1 MDKILGRGNLNRAYA
16 KVISNKGVAGV
27 DGMEVG
33 DLQDYLRSHLGELC
47 EALKRGAYTPQPVL
61 GVAIP
66 KDNGGIRQL
75 GIPTVIDR
83 MIQQAI
89 HQVLSRIWEPLF
101 SEYSY
106 GFRPERN
113 AHQALAKATE
123 YINTGFQEIIDL
135 DLKKFFDLVNHDK
148 LVGLLRR
155 KISDPILLQ
164 LIRKYLRAGIVCDGN
179 YSRRTIGTPQG
190 GPLSPLLS
198 NILLTELDNELT
210 NRGIRFVRYADD
222 CSMFLKSKKSAYRVL
237 TNIKSFLERKL
248 KLQVNEEKTS
258 VCRPVKFE
266 LLGYCFT
273 STYKKGEKGKYRISI
288 SKKSWNKLK
297 EKIKTITK
305 KTSPIP
311 FEERIQRLNWLMWGW
326 VNYYKYGT
334 GYEKFKYLDS
344 WVRCRLRYCIWKA
357 WKNPKRRYRAFRQL
371 GLNHAKARQFCY
383 SRLGGWRIAC
393 SPIMDEQSIQRN
405 FHSVKI
411 DCEPKVNLSGGWPSQ
426 RLNSKCEGINHSV
439 VITTR

>member
-1 MDKILGRGNLNRAYA
+1 MEIILRKSNLMRASEQVIANRG
-16 KVISNKGVAGV
+16 SAGI
-27 DGMEVG
+27 DGMSVE
-33 DLQDYLRSHLGELC
+33 DLKDYLPDHIESLSQ
-47 EALKRGAYTPQPVL
+47 ALRRGTYVPQPVL
-61 GVAIP
+61 GMEIP
-66 KDNGGIRQL
+66 KGNGGVRQL

-89 HQVLSRIWEPLF
+89 HQVLSQIWEPIF

-113 AHQALAKATE
+113 AHQALAQALE
-123 YINTGFQEIIDL
+123 YINAGYQDIIDL
-135 DLKKFFDLVNHDK
+135 DLKSFFDRVDHDK
-148 LVGLLRR
+148 LMGLLRK
-155 KISDPILLQ
+155 KIADPVLLQ
-164 LIRKYLRAGIVCDGN
+164 LIRRYLQAGIVSDGH
-179 YSRRTIGTPQG
+179 YSKRRIGTPQG

-222 CSMFLKSKKSAYRVL
+222 CSMFLKSKKSALRVL
-237 TNIKSFLERKL
+237 QNIKSYLVTKL

-258 VCRPVKFE
+258 VTRPVKFV
-266 LLGYCFT
+266 LLGFCFT
-273 STYKKGEKGKYRISI
+273 STYKKGEKGKYRLSI
-288 SKKSWNKLK
+288 SKKSWRKLK
-297 EKIKTITK
+297 EKIKMITK

-311 FEERIQRLNWLMWGW
+311 FEERVQRLNWLMWGW
-326 VNYYKYGT
+326 VNYFKLGT

-371 GLNHAKARQFCY
+371 GLNHGKARQFCY

-393 SPIMDEQSIQRN
+393 SPIMGTTVTEARLKLRGYQSFSSYYHMVRN
-405 FHSVKI
+405 K
-411 DCEPKVNLSGGWPSQ
+411 
-426 RLNSKCEGINHSV
+426 
-439 VITTR
+439 